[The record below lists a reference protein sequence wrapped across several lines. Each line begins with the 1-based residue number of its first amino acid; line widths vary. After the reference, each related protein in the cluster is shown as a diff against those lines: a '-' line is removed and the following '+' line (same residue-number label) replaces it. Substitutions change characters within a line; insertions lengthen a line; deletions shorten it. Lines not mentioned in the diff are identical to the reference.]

1 MAELTKLVTVLAQ
14 QVSEIEKKI
23 DNRPSGSYQKPP
35 AARPELSVPDRP
47 PIVCYSLPAQRNRP
61 KTRSTPYP
69 NKEIIEE
76 ENAREDPQYA
86 PIPIPIQTTNNVG
99 EGEPM
104 TVDAKEQAT
113 EIKKKK
119 ATVWK
124 KKTLKVQ
131 PSIAAHIP
139 LYNIV
144 ADLQQQRANITFGQL
159 FQISPKLRNDVG
171 KSLRKP
177 MTRSAKFAHQD
188 VQSTTAMYCDAMIKG
203 KRIPLIV
210 DTGAAGSIVTC
221 QLLNDLGI
229 AIDRPSAIVMINV
242 NGEKKRPLGEVLD
255 FLITFGGVT
264 VPINVVVIDTESYSA
279 IEEVRIVES
288 EEEEDDDDG
297 DEEEESDDEYEE
309 EELEEKVYCCYQFE
323 SDSTDTLKQR
333 RSSELKKENSTT
345 SGDLVLI
352 NQGFYLQRNFY
363 HWNYYRYL
371 DGKFQSEKARK
382 EICGNEG
389 KSLCLCGKARGC
401 KTCRND
407 FTLYTAVKNVP
418 EQIVTTMSIVTP
430 EENEPP
436 TKEQRSRDLESARN
450 RKDKERSVALPF
462 LHNEITD
469 IFARESK
476 LPNVGEL
483 TETQRNEFQ
492 KLIEQYQDLFAW
504 TTAELAEEIQKMLK
518 QELIEK
524 SKSAWASPVVLVQ
537 KKNGKMRFCVDYRQL
552 NQVTKKDSYPLPR
565 IDDMLDAL
573 GHVSWYTSLDLASGY
588 WQVEVN
594 SKDREKTAFIT
605 QYGTYQFLDFVVVYL
620 DDLNVYSTMF
630 EKHLEHLRNVFDR
643 LKNAGLKL
651 NPEKCYFVKRELLFL
666 GYVIS
671 SKGIRTDPTK
681 IKKVENFPIPR
692 NVTQLRG
699 FLGLASYYRRFIKD
713 FSKIANPLNKLL
725 RKDSPFF
732 DEEFILLTDASTL
745 GLGAILAQKDE
756 DEFERVI
763 AYASRTLSK
772 AERNYSATELECLA
786 VVWAVGHFHPYVH
799 GKRFTLI
806 TDHSA
811 LCYLFNSAT
820 PTGRLAAGS

>member
-1 MAELTKLVTVLAQ
+1 MPHERMIK
-14 QVSEIEKKI
+14 
-23 DNRPSGSYQKPP
+23 QK
-35 AARPELSVPDRP
+35 
-47 PIVCYSLPAQRNRP
+47 
-61 KTRSTPYP
+61 
-69 NKEIIEE
+69 EE
-76 ENAREDPQYA
+76 EA
-86 PIPIPIQTTNNVG
+86 
-99 EGEPM
+99 
-104 TVDAKEQAT
+104 
-113 EIKKKK
+113 
-119 ATVWK
+119 
-124 KKTLKVQ
+124 
-131 PSIAAHIP
+131 
-139 LYNIV
+139 
-144 ADLQQQRANITFGQL
+144 
-159 FQISPKLRNDVG
+159 
-171 KSLRKP
+171 
-177 MTRSAKFAHQD
+177 
-188 VQSTTAMYCDAMIKG
+188 
-203 KRIPLIV
+203 
-210 DTGAAGSIVTC
+210 
-221 QLLNDLGI
+221 
-229 AIDRPSAIVMINV
+229 
-242 NGEKKRPLGEVLD
+242 
-255 FLITFGGVT
+255 
-264 VPINVVVIDTESYSA
+264 
-279 IEEVRIVES
+279 RIVES

-333 RSSELKKENSTT
+333 KSSGLKKENSTT

-352 NQGFYLQRNFY
+352 NQGFYLQRSFY

-371 DGKFQSEKARK
+371 DGKFQLEKARK

-401 KTCRND
+401 KTCQND

-436 TKEQRSRDLESARN
+436 TKEQRSQDLESVEFTPKDVDAILHEQQAIGCYYCGRQEIGKI
-450 RKDKERSVALPF
+450 RKRSVALPF

-469 IFARESK
+469 IFAGESK

-483 TETQRNEFQ
+483 TKTQRNEFQ
-492 KLIEQYQDLFAW
+492 KLIEQYRDLFAW
-504 TTAELAEEIQKMLK
+504 TTVELGRTDLVYHSINTGDAKPIRQQWYRTSRTEQQFIAEEIQKMLK
-518 QELIEK
+518 QGLIEK
-524 SKSAWASPVVLVQ
+524 SKSAWASPVVLVR

-573 GHVSWYTSLDLASGY
+573 GH
-588 WQVEVN
+588 
-594 SKDREKTAFIT
+594 
-605 QYGTYQFLDFVVVYL
+605 YGTYQFLVMPFGLCNAPATFQRLMNGILEGILWDFVVVYL
-620 DDLNVYSTMF
+620 DDLNVYSTTF
-630 EKHLEHLRNVFDR
+630 EKHLEHLRNVFNR

-651 NPEKCYFVKRELLFL
+651 NPEKCYFIKRELSFL

-671 SKGIRTDPTK
+671 SKGICTDPTK
-681 IKKVENFPIPR
+681 IEKVENFPIPR

-699 FLGLASYYRRFIKD
+699 FLGLASYYRRFSKD

-725 RKDSPFF
+725 RKDSPFVWTEAQQQSFDLLKTHLVQAPILAYPKF
-732 DEEFILLTDASTL
+732 DEKFILLTNASTL

-799 GKRFTLI
+799 EKRFTLI

-820 PTGRLAAGS
+820 PTRRLAR